1 MFSTQNP
8 SFLDSQR
15 TLQLMKDAIYRSLH
29 GDLQIAMDATRHF
42 FFSQDP
48 L

>member
-15 TLQLMKDAIYRSLH
+15 TLQPTKGAIYRRLH
-29 GDLQIAMDATRHF
+29 GYLPIAMCATRYF
-42 FFSQDP
+42 FIC
-48 L
+48 